1 MINLAA
7 LPARVLRIGE
17 KGDTPFLRKLLY
29 CNPNLKGEHSRQ
41 DIRFAA
47 AAAQCL
53 GASREAILQGIE
65 NFKGIEHRMEYV
77 GEFKGISFY
86 NDSIATIPHAV
97 MCAIEALENV
107 DTLIFGGMDRGLDY
121 TAFEEALASSSVRNL
136 IGLPETGHQ
145 ILDTLR
151 TWGTG
156 KNLFRAE
163 DMQQAVKAAYTYTL
177 PGATCL
183 FSPAASSYNIY
194 KNFEE
199 KGRHYKDLVCAYGE
213 DVSEDD

>member
-1 MINLAA
+1 
-7 LPARVLRIGE
+7 
-17 KGDTPFLRKLLY
+17 
-29 CNPNLKGEHSRQ
+29 
-41 DIRFAA
+41 
-47 AAAQCL
+47 
-53 GASREAILQGIE
+53 
-65 NFKGIEHRMEYV
+65 MEYV

-97 MCAIEALENV
+97 ICAIEALENV

-163 DMQQAVKAAYTYTL
+163 DMQQAVKAAY
-177 PGATCL
+177 
-183 FSPAASSYNIY
+183 
-194 KNFEE
+194 
-199 KGRHYKDLVCAYGE
+199 AYL
-213 DVSEDD
+213 SLIHI

>member
-1 MINLAA
+1 
-7 LPARVLRIGE
+7 
-17 KGDTPFLRKLLY
+17 
-29 CNPNLKGEHSRQ
+29 
-41 DIRFAA
+41 
-47 AAAQCL
+47 
-53 GASREAILQGIE
+53 
-65 NFKGIEHRMEYV
+65 
-77 GEFKGISFY
+77 
-86 NDSIATIPHAV
+86 
-97 MCAIEALENV
+97 
-107 DTLIFGGMDRGLDY
+107 MDRGLDY

-163 DMQQAVKAAYTYTL
+163 DMQQAVKAAYAYTL

-194 KNFEE
+194 KILKRRAGTIKTWFAPM
-199 KGRHYKDLVCAYGE
+199 GRTFLKMIDCAPPGACALPKTAAE
-213 DVSEDD
+213 MLERERELSAHVEALTLFQKQKRKRSAQSLL

>member
-1 MINLAA
+1 
-7 LPARVLRIGE
+7 
-17 KGDTPFLRKLLY
+17 
-29 CNPNLKGEHSRQ
+29 
-41 DIRFAA
+41 
-47 AAAQCL
+47 
-53 GASREAILQGIE
+53 
-65 NFKGIEHRMEYV
+65 
-77 GEFKGISFY
+77 
-86 NDSIATIPHAV
+86 

-163 DMQQAVKAAYTYTL
+163 DMQQAVKAAYAYTTGRNL
-177 PGATCL
+177 SLLLPHPAIIFIKILKRRAGTIKTWFAPMGRTFLKMIDCAPPGACALPKTAAEMLERERELSAHVEALTL
-183 FSPAASSYNIY
+183 FQKQKRKRSAQS
-194 KNFEE
+194 
-199 KGRHYKDLVCAYGE
+199 LL
-213 DVSEDD
+213 

>member
-1 MINLAA
+1 
-7 LPARVLRIGE
+7 
-17 KGDTPFLRKLLY
+17 
-29 CNPNLKGEHSRQ
+29 
-41 DIRFAA
+41 
-47 AAAQCL
+47 
-53 GASREAILQGIE
+53 
-65 NFKGIEHRMEYV
+65 
-77 GEFKGISFY
+77 
-86 NDSIATIPHAV
+86 
-97 MCAIEALENV
+97 
-107 DTLIFGGMDRGLDY
+107 MDRGLDY
-121 TAFEEALASSSVRNL
+121 TAFEEALAASSVRNL

-163 DMQQAVKAAYTYTL
+163 DMQQAVKAAYTYTH
-177 PGATCL
+177 PGMTCL

>member
-1 MINLAA
+1 M
-7 LPARVLRIGE
+7 PWG
-17 KGDTPFLRKLLY
+17 
-29 CNPNLKGEHSRQ
+29 H
-41 DIRFAA
+41 
-47 AAAQCL
+47 
-53 GASREAILQGIE
+53 REAILQGIE